1 MLMSAGP
8 CIPLSSIK
16 SRSFKTDDYSMIRNE
31 DYLFPVFCLGT
42 VQIKQGVAAL
52 RSCCELPV
60 IDRRPKIKKMGERD
74 RHWPMQDD
82 LSIFDWTQIR
92 NESGNQYAEKMYS

>member
-1 MLMSAGP
+1 M
-8 CIPLSSIK
+8 
-16 SRSFKTDDYSMIRNE
+16 
-31 DYLFPVFCLGT
+31 PV
-42 VQIKQGVAAL
+42 A
-52 RSCCELPV
+52 
-60 IDRRPKIKKMGERD
+60 DRRPKIRKMGERD